1 MMSIWTDLWNLFF
14 PHSCLL
20 CGRQLISGERVL
32 CLKCLSRLPRTQFH
46 LRKDNIVECNFWGKI
61 PVEHATSFLYYAKG
75 GNVRQLLYELK
86 YHGNQEVGE
95 VMGRMMASELMC
107 SHFFDGIDLIVP
119 VPLHQ
124 RKKRLRGYNQS
135 ECLARGV
142 SVVTGIPM
150 DTKVVI
156 RSRYTDTQTHKG
168 QYARWEN
175 VRNLFACIFPG
186 SLEGKHLLLVDDV
199 LTTGATVVSCADAFR
214 GILGLRISVLT
225 LALAGES

>member
-1 MMSIWTDLWNLFF
+1 M
-14 PHSCLL
+14 
-20 CGRQLISGERVL
+20 
-32 CLKCLSRLPRTQFH
+32 
-46 LRKDNIVECNFWGKI
+46 
-61 PVEHATSFLYYAKG
+61 EHATSFLYYAKG

-150 DTKVVI
+150 NTKVVI

-175 VRNLFACIFPG
+175 VDYVSVYLLWHWQGNLDNNNYFLEKYLVRFFIISMYFYIFAQYLSDIVE
-186 SLEGKHLLLVDDV
+186 L
-199 LTTGATVVSCADAFR
+199 
-214 GILGLRISVLT
+214 
-225 LALAGES
+225 

>member
-1 MMSIWTDLWNLFF
+1 MKSKRNRLLHSDSDSDPMGTVANLFDVAMVF
-14 PHSCLL
+14 AVALMVALVSRFL

-32 CLKCLSRLPRTQFH
+32 CLKCLSGLPRTQFH

-135 ECLARGV
+135 ECLAD
-142 SVVTGIPM
+142 I
-150 DTKVVI
+150 
-156 RSRYTDTQTHKG
+156 
-168 QYARWEN
+168 
-175 VRNLFACIFPG
+175 LF
-186 SLEGKHLLLVDDV
+186 
-199 LTTGATVVSCADAFR
+199 
-214 GILGLRISVLT
+214 
-225 LALAGES
+225 

>member
-32 CLKCLSRLPRTQFH
+32 CLKCLSGLPRTQFH

-175 VRNLFACIFPG
+175 V
-186 SLEGKHLLLVDDV
+186 
-199 LTTGATVVSCADAFR
+199 
-214 GILGLRISVLT
+214 
-225 LALAGES
+225 

>member
-1 MMSIWTDLWNLFF
+1 MIQVGREPDSYGEEQEDLVAVWEGIRELS
-14 PHSCLL
+14 PAQGLEQVKY
-20 CGRQLISGERVL
+20 QL
-32 CLKCLSRLPRTQFH
+32 
-46 LRKDNIVECNFWGKI
+46 
-61 PVEHATSFLYYAKG
+61 
-75 GNVRQLLYELK
+75 
-86 YHGNQEVGE
+86 
-95 VMGRMMASELMC
+95 LMC

-150 DTKVVI
+150 NTKVVI

-175 VRNLFACIFPG
+175 VRNLFACIFPD

-214 GILGLRISVLT
+214 GIPGLRISVLT

>member
-1 MMSIWTDLWNLFF
+1 MSIWTDLWNLFF

-32 CLKCLSRLPRTQFH
+32 CLKCLSGLPRTQFH

-156 RSRYTDTQTHKG
+156 R
-168 QYARWEN
+168 A
-175 VRNLFACIFPG
+175 
-186 SLEGKHLLLVDDV
+186 
-199 LTTGATVVSCADAFR
+199 
-214 GILGLRISVLT
+214 GILTHRRIKDNMQDGKTCEICLPVFSLI
-225 LALAGES
+225 AWKESIFCWWMMC

>member
-1 MMSIWTDLWNLFF
+1 MNLWTDIVEFFF
-14 PHSCLL
+14 PRLCLSCGRKLLLAEEGLCISCLAGL
-20 CGRQLISGERVL
+20 PYTKLGNTPGNEME
-32 CLKCLSRLPRTQFH
+32 KC
-46 LRKDNIVECNFWGKI
+46 FWGRF
-61 PVEHATSFLYYAKG
+61 PVVRASSLFYYAKG

-175 VRNLFACIFPG
+175 VRNLFACIFPD

-214 GILGLRISVLT
+214 GIPGLRISVLT

>member
-1 MMSIWTDLWNLFF
+1 M
-14 PHSCLL
+14 
-20 CGRQLISGERVL
+20 
-32 CLKCLSRLPRTQFH
+32 
-46 LRKDNIVECNFWGKI
+46 
-61 PVEHATSFLYYAKG
+61 EHATSFLYYAKG

-150 DTKVVI
+150 NTKVVI

-175 VRNLFACIFPG
+175 VRNLFACIFPDG
-186 SLEGKHLLLVDDV
+186 LEGKHLLLVDDV
-199 LTTGATVVSCADAFR
+199 LTTGACADAFR
-214 GILGLRISVLT
+214 GIPGLRISVLT

>member
-1 MMSIWTDLWNLFF
+1 MAFQRAILPAVLSWADKLVMIGKYWNTY
-14 PHSCLL
+14 
-20 CGRQLISGERVL
+20 LIA
-32 CLKCLSRLPRTQFH
+32 CQCY
-46 LRKDNIVECNFWGKI
+46 I
-61 PVEHATSFLYYAKG
+61 YYIAYTG
-75 GNVRQLLYELK
+75 
-86 YHGNQEVGE
+86 
-95 VMGRMMASELMC
+95 APSELMC

-175 VRNLFACIFPG
+175 VRNLFACIFPD

-214 GILGLRISVLT
+214 GIPGLRISVLT